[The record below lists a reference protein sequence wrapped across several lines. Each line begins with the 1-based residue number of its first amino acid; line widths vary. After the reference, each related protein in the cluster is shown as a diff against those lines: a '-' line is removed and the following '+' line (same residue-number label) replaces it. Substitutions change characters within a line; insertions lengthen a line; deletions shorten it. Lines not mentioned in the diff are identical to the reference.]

1 MPMLTH
7 SAACAHV
14 SDAPRWG
21 RTMEAGDTEPHEN
34 WAKQLAVQKLM
45 KLMLD
50 YPEADHS
57 DAVQGLLS
65 GSLMLG
71 HAVGLFR
78 ASKHLKKKKRCGVEV
93 NNTGLAFHVCYNTTS
108 WAARTRSCVQP
119 TKQAPSA
126 CAPLFCARRR
136 PSVLE

>member
-50 YPEADHS
+50 SPEADHS
-57 DAVQGLLS
+57 DAVEGLRNEEPAERGYHCLPALQQGGHLTAKICGQQRHLGGGS
-65 GSLMLG
+65 GADRCAQEPLG
-71 HAVGLFR
+71 PR
-78 ASKHLKKKKRCGVEV
+78 
-93 NNTGLAFHVCYNTTS
+93 
-108 WAARTRSCVQP
+108 W
-119 TKQAPSA
+119 
-126 CAPLFCARRR
+126 
-136 PSVLE
+136 